1 MKESNMYHFTTCG
14 LDNVYLK
21 NGYTLSESESGPGVS
36 FHDLQGLL
44 RAIGCCILK
53 KEAPLN
59 GREFRFLRVEMDLSQ
74 KAIGGMMEYT
84 DQTIAKWEKGG
95 ESVPVLADKAI
106 RDLYAESIGNGPI
119 AGLLQKLSET
129 DRRLHELA
137 LQIELNQED
146 HQWHAMPIA
155 C

>member
-21 NGYTLSESESGPGVS
+21 NGYTVSESESGKGVS

-74 KAIGGMMEYT
+74 KAIGSMMEKT
-84 DQTIAKWEKGG
+84 DQTIANWEKGC
-95 ESVPVLADKAI
+95 EPVPALADKAI
-106 RDLYAESIGNGPI
+106 RDLYAESIETGPI
-119 AGLLQKLSET
+119 AGLLQKLSEM
-129 DRRLHELA
+129 DRRIHELT
-137 LQIELNQED
+137 LEIELNQED
-146 HQWHAMPIA
+146 QKWHAMPIA